1 MSRFLALDVDANGL
15 YLATGS
21 VSRGRV
27 VLEQLAA
34 LQDDVQQLSM
44 ASAPD
49 LGAKLKALLKES
61 KLTSLPLYICLGRD
75 RIILKDVNYPAV
87 PLHEEPAIVRFQAL
101 KDLTETPD
109 SVQMDYVPTQ
119 NSAGG
124 KRHATV
130 VFIRK
135 DLLNAAREIATI
147 AGVKLAGVVP
157 RPFATIAA
165 VRRAFT
171 NGDVPPPDDATANI
185 GVLNLW
191 DRGGEF
197 IVFSGKEL
205 LISRSVPQS
214 ALASEAALLGEMK
227 RNLAM
232 VSTQIAGGKIDV
244 LYVAE
249 ALASGPGWCGRLQSA
264 LPIPVA
270 SFDPIAGYHAIADV
284 PAALHGHFIGSVG
297 LLAGRSPNEA
307 SPINFMAP
315 RAPKAEPS
323 KMRTRLFIGAL
334 LAVIVFSGVMLFS
347 FLEVSKAQRESA
359 LLTSR
364 KDSLTKENTQLK
376 YDSRRLGQIE
386 DFAGREVPWVD
397 VFYSISAQFPDL
409 KRGKLIS
416 FEGTLEKP
424 ALPNARGGTAPAR
437 TTTAARPGTNS
448 TANKPDLPNWIAKL
462 KLTVSSEDTEFA
474 DRIKDALKAPYYEK
488 TTKETGK
495 RDGVNE
501 NLKLFTIETYLLRRK
516 PETFTEKLNAKK
528 PIIPKIEPKEE
539 DPDMPFVDPLAPMG
553 PFAPGFSGG
562 INP

>member
-15 YLATGS
+15 FLAMGS

-34 LQDDVQQLSM
+34 LQEDVLPLSM
-44 ASAPD
+44 VNAPD
-49 LGAKLKALLKES
+49 IGAKLKALLKES

-75 RIILKDVNYPAV
+75 RIILKNVNYPAV
-87 PLHEEPAIVRFQAL
+87 PPHEEPAIVRFQAL

-119 NSAGG
+119 KSEEG

-171 NGDVPPPDDATANI
+171 NGDVPPPDDASANI
-185 GVLNLW
+185 SVLNLW

-197 IVFSGKEL
+197 TVFSGKEL

-214 ALASEAALLGEMK
+214 ALASEGALLGEMK

-232 VSTQIAGGKIDV
+232 VSSQIAGGKIDV

-249 ALASGPGWCGRLQSA
+249 AIASGPGWCGRLQSA

-284 PAALHGHFIGSVG
+284 PAALHGHFIGPVG
-297 LLAGRSPNEA
+297 LLAGRSIGETP
-307 SPINFMAP
+307 PINFMAP

-334 LAVIVFSGVMLFS
+334 LAVVVFSGVMLFS
-347 FLEVSKAQRESA
+347 FLEVSKAQREAA
-359 LLTSR
+359 LLTSQ

-376 YDSRRLGQIE
+376 YDSRRLEQVE

-397 VFYSISAQFPDL
+397 VFYSLSAQFPDL

-424 ALPNARGGTAPAR
+424 PLPNARG
-437 TTTAARPGTNS
+437 TTPTRVSPGARPGS
-448 TANKPDLPNWIAKL
+448 TASKPDVPNWIGKL
-462 KLTVSSEDTEFA
+462 KLAVSSEDTEFA

-495 RDGVNE
+495 RDGSNE

-528 PIIPKIEPKEE
+528 PVMPKIEPKEE

-553 PFAPGFSGG
+553 PFAPGFPGG